1 MTQAQMMNYTIKTD
15 SEELRDKILDW
26 IEKNNDP
33 PWDVRIDAWSSDD
46 DDEGKWGLFVD
57 GGTVSM
63 KRKLLSAFKG
73 LPLSIDESTD
83 SYNL

>member
-1 MTQAQMMNYTIKTD
+1 V
-15 SEELRDKILDW
+15 
-26 IEKNNDP
+26 
-33 PWDVRIDAWSSDD
+33 PWDVRISAWSPDD
-46 DDEGKWGLFVD
+46 DDEGKWGLFID

-73 LPLSIDESTD
+73 RPLSIDASTD